1 MILSLVTVISFV
13 KRPFLALAISLVFVS
28 GAFSASVSYTN
39 SITLAGNLGSGVYSN
54 LTLGKFNSDLGDLT
68 QIVVTINFVD
78 VGGSFTISDAVDD
91 GTFNFAA
98 AKILVRQ
105 TNASYGFTNVSSSN
119 NVTTTPGNNTPILT
133 GSSQTFTVANQRVME
148 SIGQTITGTN
158 FFSAYQSAGGAGT
171 IFFQIRNQ
179 PTISTTYAL
188 GDATLDVS
196 GFTAAAS
203 MSVNYTYTPFGP
215 EPVPE
220 PATVMAGG
228 LLVLIGA
235 GTYLRRR
242 VKSGTRQF

>member
-1 MILSLVTVISFV
+1 M
-13 KRPFLALAISLVFVS
+13 KRPFLALAISLAFVS
-28 GAFSASVSYTN
+28 GAFSASISSTN

-54 LTLGKFNSDLGDLT
+54 LTLEKFNSDLGDLT

-78 VGGSFTISDAVDD
+78 VQGSFTISDAVDD

-119 NVTTTPGNNTPILT
+119 NVATTPGTNTPILT
-133 GSSQTFTVANQRVME
+133 GSSQTFTFANQRVMQNI
-148 SIGQTITGTN
+148 SQTITGTN
-158 FFSAYQSAGGAGT
+158 FFSAYQSVGGAGT

-179 PTISTTYAL
+179 PTINTTYAL

-196 GFTAAAS
+196 NFKATAQ
-203 MSVNYTYTPFGP
+203 MGVTYTYNPFGP
-215 EPVPE
+215 KPVPE

-242 VKSGTRQF
+242 AKLGNRQF